1 MIHIDFLGGAHGN
14 YLDFVCNKFLA
25 GVLCNDLP
33 FNQQGASHAKLYHE
47 EKQFDCRHYSDF
59 HGVRTEIFDSKII
72 SIQITTDDLLPLQSI
87 SLLRAGDHD
96 LDNDLL
102 EINTYN
108 KLDNP
113 DYKWVLDNLIA
124 SFFKTQFADSYTAV
138 KDESWPD
145 CNNLDDFD
153 QLPEW
158 IKLECLGQH
167 NLRLLRLD
175 SKHADCPRNVLREFF
190 KIGFKKPYQ
199 AGFITQQEKM
209 IYDSSNDVKIF
220 PFASFYNTDQ
230 FVQQLQNIAQ
240 WSGYEFKQE
249 AAIRQLHEIFLSKQ
263 PYRNSKIHCD
273 QLIDQICQGTDF
285 ELPKLDLMQ
294 ESYILAQL
302 ENLWNCEFPAATTTW
317 FTNSRQLLDFRV
329 K

>member
-25 GVLCNDLP
+25 DVLCNDLP
-33 FNQQGASHAKLYHE
+33 FNQQGASHAKLYYG
-47 EKQFDCRHYSDF
+47 EKQFDCWHYSDF
-59 HGVRTEIFDSKII
+59 RGTLTEIFDSKII
-72 SIQITTDDLLPLQSI
+72 SIQITTDDLLPVQSI
-87 SLLRAGDHD
+87 SLLRAGDYGI
-96 LDNDLL
+96 DNDLL
-102 EINTYN
+102 EANTYN
-108 KLDNP
+108 KLNNP
-113 DYKWVLDNLIA
+113 AYRWVLDNLIA

-138 KDESWPD
+138 KDASWPD

-158 IKLECLGQH
+158 IKSECLGQH

-175 SKHADCPRNVLREFF
+175 SEHVDCPRNVLREFF

-199 AGFITQQEKM
+199 TGFMTQQEKM
-209 IYDSSNDVKIF
+209 IYDSSNDVTIF

-230 FVQQLQNIAQ
+230 FVQQLQHIAQ

-249 AAIRQLHEIFLSKQ
+249 TAIRQLHEIFLSKQ
-263 PYRNSKIHCD
+263 PYRNSKIHCN
-273 QLIDQICQGTDF
+273 QLIDQICQGKDF
-285 ELPKLDLMQ
+285 ELPMLDLMQ

-302 ENLWNCEFPAATTTW
+302 ENLWNCEFPADTTTW